1 MKHLKKITVR
11 LEKTDY
17 LKLLSQCS
25 ELNLSQSELIRELI
39 RKNFIGDIKEHN
51 DFLKS
56 TFFLFKNISNNL
68 NQIAKKVNLNS
79 ISENDLKEEID
90 DIWQLLNQ

>member
-1 MKHLKKITVR
+1 MEHLKKITVR
-11 LEKTDY
+11 LEKIDH

-25 ELNLSQSELIRELI
+25 ELELSQSELIRELI
-39 RKNFIGDIKEHN
+39 RKNFISDIKEHN

-79 ISENDLKEEID
+79 ISENDLKEELD
-90 DIWQLLNQ
+90 EIWQLLNQ

>member
-11 LEKTDY
+11 LEKIDH

-68 NQIAKKVNLNS
+68 NQISKKVNLNS
-79 ISENDLKEEID
+79 ISENDLKEELD